1 MFLISV
7 LCIQVIG
14 LYVILL
20 SCILKPDPS
29 LKNIFGWIK
38 FGSFKLL
45 RVADAKD
52 LLHKAEKKF

>member
-1 MFLISV
+1 MNTADWLI
-7 LCIQVIG
+7 C
-14 LYVILL
+14 YT
-20 SCILKPDPS
+20 CILKPDPS